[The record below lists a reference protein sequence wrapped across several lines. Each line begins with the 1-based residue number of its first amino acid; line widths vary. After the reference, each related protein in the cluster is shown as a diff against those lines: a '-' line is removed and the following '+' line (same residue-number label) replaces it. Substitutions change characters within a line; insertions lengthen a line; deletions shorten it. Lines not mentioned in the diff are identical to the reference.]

1 MKKIILFASSL
12 FFVFILNAQVINEGD
27 HLLGG
32 SLSFLIVNSTY
43 TEPVNNRTSN
53 VGLYPSFGWAI
64 KNDLVVGLRGTAS
77 YGHSEDKRSSG
88 DKTEFNS
95 YSFGT
100 GGFLKKYKLV
110 KNKFGFYFDNEATI
124 SYAGSSYNQTYAG
137 VFTSSEGHSWAMGYA
152 FQPGVFYK
160 FSENFFGEGNIGGVA
175 ATYYWEG
182 SNLKGF
188 GINASFFQSFN
199 LGINYR
205 IGGRERNRE
214 N

>member
-1 MKKIILFASSL
+1 MQKFTLVVFSS
-12 FFVFILNAQVINEGD
+12 FFIFSSNAQVINKGD
-27 HLLGG
+27 QLLGG

-64 KNDLVVGLRGTAS
+64 KNDLVVGIRGTAS

-88 DKTEFNS
+88 DKTEFYS
-95 YSFGT
+95 YSVGT

-110 KNKFGFYFDNEATI
+110 KNKFGFYFNNEATI

-188 GINASFFQSFN
+188 SISASFFQSFN
-199 LGINYR
+199 LGVNYR
-205 IGGRERNRE
+205 IERKDRKQGN
-214 N
+214 

>member
-1 MKKIILFASSL
+1 MQKFTLVVFSFLFI
-12 FFVFILNAQVINEGD
+12 FISNAQVINKGD
-27 HLLGG
+27 QLLGG

-64 KNDLVVGLRGTAS
+64 KNDLVVGIRGTAS

-88 DKTEFNS
+88 DKTEFYS
-95 YSFGT
+95 YSVGT

-110 KNKFGFYFDNEATI
+110 KNKFGFYFNNEATI

-188 GINASFFQSFN
+188 SISASFFQSFN
-199 LGINYR
+199 LGVNYR
-205 IGGRERNRE
+205 IERKDRKQGN
-214 N
+214 